1 MALFSI
7 SEDTPVGKTEVYCY
21 RQIFSLSIYQVFTHR
36 GDDEFVAWG
45 LELQLI
51 TVIPCGLKT
60 YWRKAT
66 VAKTQLASLCGVHAE
81 FRDILLL
88 LLLLGTQ
95 VYVLNGTDP
104 EGDPVRYGLMFE
116 KGSKEY
122 FKVDSKSGN
131 VSLIQELDREVNL
144 HIFWF

>member
-1 MALFSI
+1 M
-7 SEDTPVGKTEVYCY
+7 
-21 RQIFSLSIYQVFTHR
+21 
-36 GDDEFVAWG
+36 
-45 LELQLI
+45 
-51 TVIPCGLKT
+51 
-60 YWRKAT
+60 
-66 VAKTQLASLCGVHAE
+66 TQLTSLCGIHVD
-81 FRDILLL
+81 FVDILLL

-122 FKVDSKSGN
+122 FRVDSKSGN

-144 HIFWF
+144 CWFFSKLPYVVFTAQVKCGLFLCRSKMKSQYL

>member
-1 MALFSI
+1 M
-7 SEDTPVGKTEVYCY
+7 
-21 RQIFSLSIYQVFTHR
+21 
-36 GDDEFVAWG
+36 
-45 LELQLI
+45 
-51 TVIPCGLKT
+51 
-60 YWRKAT
+60 
-66 VAKTQLASLCGVHAE
+66 AKTQLTSLCGVHTE
-81 FRDILLL
+81 FKDILPL

-144 HIFWF
+144 YLFFVLNYFVLFKLSVNCCFLEPR